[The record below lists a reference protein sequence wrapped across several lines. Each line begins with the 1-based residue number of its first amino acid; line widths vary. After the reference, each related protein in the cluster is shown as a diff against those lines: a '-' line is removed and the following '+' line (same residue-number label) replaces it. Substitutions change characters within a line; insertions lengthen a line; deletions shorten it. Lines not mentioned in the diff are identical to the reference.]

1 MFNTLMFLVLKNYNP
16 HPHCTIKLI
25 LHFFYYC
32 IMRYFFLLIFT
43 LTTTTLI
50 LGQDAADTAKAEKF
64 WRLESI
70 YGLNATQSTFV
81 HWVAGGQNNVSALG
95 FINANANYK
104 KDNSSWKN
112 ELRLAL
118 GAIRFFETTTTQQ
131 TNVQKTD
138 DVINFASKYGY
149 KVKEHWFLTALG
161 DFRTQFLD
169 GFVNPLT
176 DTVAASTFMAPGFS
190 IFALGIDYIPNKDF
204 SILMAPATGKFTF
217 VRDQRLSD
225 LGAFGVTPGSNF
237 RPEVGAYIKFRWRKD
252 LMKNVEMITRAE
264 FFSNYLEK
272 PQNIDVNLETMFT
285 FKVNEVFSAMLQ
297 LNLLYDDDIRVPVRD
312 ANGVENLV
320 PRTQFRQIMGIGIQ
334 YRMANFKR

>member
-1 MFNTLMFLVLKNYNP
+1 
-16 HPHCTIKLI
+16 
-25 LHFFYYC
+25 
-32 IMRYFFLLIFT
+32 MRYYLFFMSIAMQFIFAAAQEPT
-43 LTTTTLI
+43 DTTS
-50 LGQDAADTAKAEKF
+50 KEKP
-64 WRLESI
+64 WSLESI
-70 YGLNATQSTFV
+70 YGFNATQSTFV

-169 GFVNPLT
+169 GFVNPIT

-204 SILMAPATGKFTF
+204 SVLMAPASGKFTF
-217 VRDQRLSD
+217 VRDERLSD
-225 LGAFGVTPGSNF
+225 LGAFGVASGSNF
-237 RPEVGAYIKFRWRKD
+237 RPELGAYVKLRWRKD

-272 PQNIDVNLETMFT
+272 PQNIDVNLETTFT

-334 YRMANFKR
+334 YRMANFKRK